1 MTPDVIAVNAGSAF
15 VLSSSTGDIH
25 SHTSEGFYAYD
36 TRFLSTFRITINSR
50 DLSPLGTVS
59 FNSSL
64 ASFYSTLEGGKK
76 LPRSSISIVRDR
88 MVESG
93 FHEDIALVNHN
104 PIAVSLQLVIT
115 LDADFADVFQVR
127 GHRTRKGGRVTVE
140 QREDPHMLFLYDRG
154 LFHRETG
161 VSFSQRPVISGK
173 RASFDITLAPKGS
186 WKTCVE
192 VRPGLATPVPPTKC
206 VRLALGEPFGNYKR
220 SGDVPIEKLTR
231 HVEKEPFRSA
241 PRLETEHLGIQQA
254 YNQSLSDLQAL
265 TIEENGHSILAA
277 GLPWFMAIF
286 GRDSILSAI
295 QTKLLGP
302 QLMVGTLNILAARQ
316 ADRVDKFR
324 ESEPGKIPHEVRR
337 GELSLLEEVPHSRYY
352 GSVDATPLFLRLLHE
367 AFEWTGDIDLLR
379 RLLPA
384 AERALAWIDRYGDVD
399 GDGFVEYMGKSRK
412 GLRNQCWKDSWDSI
426 AFSEGT
432 LAEGPI
438 AVAEVQGYVYDAK
451 VRLAAIYRVL
461 EDDVTAQ
468 RLEKEAQQLKRSF
481 NDAFWMPE
489 EGFYALALDGRKRQV
504 DSIASNAGHCLWSG
518 IVDEDKARP
527 VVDRLRA
534 PDMSSGWG
542 VRTLSTEMSRYN
554 PLSYHNGS
562 VWPHDTAI
570 IVAGMA
576 RYGFVGEA
584 QEVAYQLFD
593 AIQAF
598 PSQRPPE
605 LFAGYP
611 RREYS
616 GPMPYPA
623 ANAPQAWASGAVVYM
638 LETIL
643 GLTPSGD
650 RLLLEAQSEG
660 ASLSLHG
667 IYYRGRRLF
676 V

>member
-1 MTPDVIAVNAGSAF
+1 
-15 VLSSSTGDIH
+15 
-25 SHTSEGFYAYD
+25 
-36 TRFLSTFRITINSR
+36 
-50 DLSPLGTVS
+50 
-59 FNSSL
+59 
-64 ASFYSTLEGGKK
+64 
-76 LPRSSISIVRDR
+76 
-88 MVESG
+88 
-93 FHEDIALVNHN
+93 
-104 PIAVSLQLVIT
+104 
-115 LDADFADVFQVR
+115 
-127 GHRTRKGGRVTVE
+127 
-140 QREDPHMLFLYDRG
+140 
-154 LFHRETG
+154 
-161 VSFSQRPVISGK
+161 
-173 RASFDITLAPKGS
+173 
-186 WKTCVE
+186 
-192 VRPGLATPVPPTKC
+192 
-206 VRLALGEPFGNYKR
+206 
-220 SGDVPIEKLTR
+220 
-231 HVEKEPFRSA
+231 
-241 PRLETEHLGIQQA
+241 
-254 YNQSLSDLQAL
+254 
-265 TIEENGHSILAA
+265 
-277 GLPWFMAIF
+277 MAIF

-337 GELSLLEEVPHSRYY
+337 GELSVLEEVPHSRYY